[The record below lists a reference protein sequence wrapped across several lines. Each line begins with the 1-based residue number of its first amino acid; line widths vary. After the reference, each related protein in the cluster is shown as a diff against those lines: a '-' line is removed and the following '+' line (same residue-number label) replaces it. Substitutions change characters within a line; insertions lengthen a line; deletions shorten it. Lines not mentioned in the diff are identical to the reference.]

1 MAVRPPRLLTSLIAG
16 GLVTGSLLLGAGSAL
31 AAPADDVV
39 EARCGQTVRAEEGQ
53 TVKVVPTLGL
63 PFEREVR
70 TGMEP
75 ITQLVGGILCR
86 VQVQVVE
93 PVSQQVAQAAPPLRQ
108 ATEQLSGTTG
118 AVLDAPRSAATAT
131 PRSRAAVPT
140 PAAAAPTFTP
150 QQAAAAAPAFAPAF
164 GALPSSFLKGA
175 AGPAPGVRA
184 FDPNLLLGSAF
195 PGLRAGSPAY
205 LGYDPAS
212 AVTTASQV
220 QALPVDAL
228 TEGGV
233 GVPALIAVLA
243 LSGVAAFTVRRV
255 VLGRAA
261 TPSSVGGAA
270 AAPAAA
276 DGAGG
281 RGDGRGGRG
290 PRRARRRGHRRAGR
304 GRRGRRDDGRR
315 AHARPRLRTRGNRRV
330 RRCVGPG
337 EGTRRPVR

>member
-31 AAPADDVV
+31 AAPAAPAADDVV
-39 EARCGQTVRAEEGQ
+39 EARCGETVRAEEGQ
-53 TVKVVPTLGL
+53 TVKIIPTLGL

-70 TGMEP
+70 SGMKP

-93 PVSQQVAQAAPPLRQ
+93 PVSEQVAQAAPPLRP
-108 ATEQLSGTTG
+108 ATEQLSGATG
-118 AVLDAPRSAATAT
+118 AVLDAPRSATTAT

-255 VLGRAA
+255 VLGRAVA
-261 TPSSVGGAA
+261 SSSVGGAGAA
-270 AAPAAA
+270 AAPVAAA
-276 DGAGG
+276 DAADADEVTAEVAEERDEDVDAQDELDEDEAAGTTV
-281 RGDGRGGRG
+281 
-290 PRRARRRGHRRAGR
+290 AV
-304 GRRGRRDDGRR
+304 
-315 AHARPRLRTRGNRRV
+315 RT
-330 RRCVGPG
+330 
-337 EGTRRPVR
+337 PVPA

>member
-1 MAVRPPRLLTSLIAG
+1 M
-16 GLVTGSLLLGAGSAL
+16 
-31 AAPADDVV
+31 
-39 EARCGQTVRAEEGQ
+39 RAEEGQ
-53 TVKVVPTLGL
+53 TVKIIPTLGL

-70 TGMEP
+70 TGMKP
-75 ITQLVGGILCR
+75 ISELVGGILCR

-93 PVSQQVAQAAPPLRQ
+93 PVSEQVAQAAPPLRQ

-131 PRSRAAVPT
+131 PRSRAAAPT

-175 AGPAPGVRA
+175 AGPAPGLRA
-184 FDPNLLLGSAF
+184 FDPDLLLGSAF

-255 VLGRAA
+255 VLGRAGCTVVVRRVA
-261 TPSSVGGAA
+261 PPPRRWRTPSWT
-270 AAPAAA
+270 
-276 DGAGG
+276 G
-281 RGDGRGGRG
+281 RRDGRGGRG
-290 PRRARRRGHRRAGR
+290 PRRGRRRAGR
-304 GRRGRRDDGRR
+304 AWTRPPGPRSPR
-315 AHARPRLRTRGNRRV
+315 ARPSPPEKSREPPGPPLRRTW
-330 RRCVGPG
+330 
-337 EGTRRPVR
+337 

>member
-16 GLVTGSLLLGAGSAL
+16 GLVTGSLLLGAGPAL
-31 AAPADDVV
+31 AAPAAPTADDVV
-39 EARCGQTVRAEEGQ
+39 EARCGETVRAEEGQ
-53 TVKVVPTLGL
+53 TVKIIPSLGL

-93 PVSQQVAQAAPPLRQ
+93 PVSEQVAEAAPPLRQ
-108 ATEQLSGTTG
+108 ATEQLSGATG
-118 AVLDAPRSAATAT
+118 AVLETPRSATTAT
-131 PRSRAAVPT
+131 PRSQAVDPT
-140 PAAAAPTFTP
+140 PAAAAAPTFTP

-164 GALPSSFLKGA
+164 GALPSSFLAGA

-255 VLGRAA
+255 VLGRAVA
-261 TPSSVGGAA
+261 SSSVGGAA
-270 AAPAAA
+270 AAPVPAAGSA
-276 DGAGG
+276 DADENTENTEATENTEVDEQDEDAGTTVA
-281 RGDGRGGRG
+281 
-290 PRRARRRGHRRAGR
+290 AR
-304 GRRGRRDDGRR
+304 
-315 AHARPRLRTRGNRRV
+315 T
-330 RRCVGPG
+330 
-337 EGTRRPVR
+337 PVPA

>member
-1 MAVRPPRLLTSLIAG
+1 MAVRPPRLLTSLLAG

-31 AAPADDVV
+31 AAPAAPAADDVV

-53 TVKVVPTLGL
+53 TVKIIPTLGL

-70 TGMEP
+70 TGMKP

-93 PVSQQVAQAAPPLRQ
+93 PVSEQVAQAAPPLRQ
-108 ATEQLSGTTG
+108 ATEQLSGSTG
-118 AVLDAPRSAATAT
+118 AVLDAPRSATTAT

-140 PAAAAPTFTP
+140 PAAAAAPTFTP

-255 VLGRAA
+255 VLGRPGASS
-261 TPSSVGGAA
+261 SSVGGAA
-270 AAPAAA
+270 AAPVAGAESVDADEVTAEVAGDRDEDADAQAEVDEDEAAGTTVA
-276 DGAGG
+276 
-281 RGDGRGGRG
+281 
-290 PRRARRRGHRRAGR
+290 AR
-304 GRRGRRDDGRR
+304 
-315 AHARPRLRTRGNRRV
+315 T
-330 RRCVGPG
+330 
-337 EGTRRPVR
+337 PVPA

>member
-1 MAVRPPRLLTSLIAG
+1 MALRPSRLLTSLVAG

-31 AAPADDVV
+31 AAPAPAADPV

-53 TVKVVPTLGL
+53 TVKVIPTLGL

-93 PVSQQVAQAAPPLRQ
+93 PVSAQVAQAAPPLRP

-118 AVLDAPRSAATAT
+118 AVLAAPRSSAA
-131 PRSRAAVPT
+131 AAAPSQAAAPT
-140 PAAAAPTFTP
+140 PAAVPMFTP
-150 QQAAAAAPAFAPAF
+150 QQAAAAAPAFGSAF
-164 GALPSSFLKGA
+164 GTLPSSFLRSA
-175 AGPAPGVRA
+175 AGPAPGVA
-184 FDPNLLLGSAF
+184 AYDPKMLLGSAF

-243 LSGVAAFTVRRV
+243 LSGVAAFGVRRI
-255 VLGRAA
+255 VLGRMIAA
-261 TPSSVGGAA
+261 SSGPSGVGASTGV
-270 AAPAAA
+270 AAPVDVDEATDGSTDEVDALEDGDDDADAFEDDADEDDAAETA
-276 DGAGG
+276 V
-281 RGDGRGGRG
+281 
-290 PRRARRRGHRRAGR
+290 ARR
-304 GRRGRRDDGRR
+304 
-315 AHARPRLRTRGNRRV
+315 T
-330 RRCVGPG
+330 
-337 EGTRRPVR
+337 PVPA

>member
-1 MAVRPPRLLTSLIAG
+1 MAVRPSRLLTSLIAG

-31 AAPADDVV
+31 AAPAADDVV
-39 EARCGQTVRAEEGQ
+39 EARCGETVRAEEGQ
-53 TVKVVPTLGL
+53 TVKIIPTLGL

-70 TGMEP
+70 TGMKP

-93 PVSQQVAQAAPPLRQ
+93 PVSEQVAQAAPPLRQ
-108 ATEQLSGTTG
+108 ATEQLSGATG
-118 AVLDAPRSAATAT
+118 AVLDAPRSAATTA

-255 VLGRAA
+255 VLGRAV

-270 AAPAAA
+270 AGPVAAA
-276 DGAGG
+276 EPADADDVTAEVAGDHEPVDEDTDAQAEVDAG
-281 RGDGRGGRG
+281 TTVA
-290 PRRARRRGHRRAGR
+290 AR
-304 GRRGRRDDGRR
+304 
-315 AHARPRLRTRGNRRV
+315 T
-330 RRCVGPG
+330 
-337 EGTRRPVR
+337 PVPA

>member
-1 MAVRPPRLLTSLIAG
+1 MGVRPPRLLTSLIAG

-31 AAPADDVV
+31 AAPAADDVV
-39 EARCGQTVRAEEGQ
+39 EARCGETVRAEEGQ
-53 TVKVVPTLGL
+53 TVKIIPTLGL

-70 TGMEP
+70 TGMKP

-93 PVSQQVAQAAPPLRQ
+93 PVSEQVAQAAPPLRQ

-118 AVLDAPRSAATAT
+118 AVLDAPRPAATAT

-140 PAAAAPTFTP
+140 PAPAAAPTFTP

-255 VLGRAA
+255 VLGRAVS
-261 TPSSVGGAA
+261 PSSVGGAA
-270 AAPAAA
+270 AAPVAAA
-276 DGAGG
+276 EPADADEVTAEVAGDRDEPVDEDTDVQAEVDEDAG
-281 RGDGRGGRG
+281 TTVA
-290 PRRARRRGHRRAGR
+290 AR
-304 GRRGRRDDGRR
+304 
-315 AHARPRLRTRGNRRV
+315 T
-330 RRCVGPG
+330 
-337 EGTRRPVR
+337 PVPA

>member
-1 MAVRPPRLLTSLIAG
+1 MPARPSRPP
-16 GLVTGSLLLGAGSAL
+16 
-31 AAPADDVV
+31 PADDVV

-53 TVKVVPTLGL
+53 TVKVIPTLGL

-70 TGMEP
+70 TGMKP

-93 PVSQQVAQAAPPLRQ
+93 PVSEQVAQAAPPLRQ

-175 AGPAPGVRA
+175 AGPAPGLRA

-261 TPSSVGGAA
+261 ASSSVGGAA
-270 AAPAAA
+270 AAPVA
-276 DGAGG
+276 DAERGRG

-290 PRRARRRGHRRAGR
+290 PRRGRRRAGRAGR
-304 GRRGRRDDGRR
+304 GRRDHGRR
-315 AHARPRLRTRGNRRV
+315 AHARPRLRSRGNRRV

-337 EGTRRPVR
+337 EGARRPVR

>member
-1 MAVRPPRLLTSLIAG
+1 MAVRPPRVLTSLIAG

-31 AAPADDVV
+31 AAPAADDVV
-39 EARCGQTVRAEEGQ
+39 EARCGETVRAEEGQ
-53 TVKVVPTLGL
+53 TVKIIPTLGL

-70 TGMEP
+70 TGMKP

-93 PVSQQVAQAAPPLRQ
+93 PVSEQVAQAAPPLRQ

-140 PAAAAPTFTP
+140 PATAAAPTFTP

-243 LSGVAAFTVRRV
+243 ISGVAAFTVRRV
-255 VLGRAA
+255 VLGRAV

-270 AAPAAA
+270 APPVAAA
-276 DGAGG
+276 EPADADEVTAEVAGD
-281 RGDGRGGRG
+281 RDE
-290 PRRARRRGHRRAGR
+290 PADEQAEVVEDEDAGTTV
-304 GRRGRRDDGRR
+304 
-315 AHARPRLRTRGNRRV
+315 AA
-330 RRCVGPG
+330 
-337 EGTRRPVR
+337 RRPVPA

>member
-31 AAPADDVV
+31 AAPAADDVV

-53 TVKVVPTLGL
+53 TLKIIPTLGL

-70 TGMEP
+70 TGMKP
-75 ITQLVGGILCR
+75 ISELVGGILCR

-93 PVSQQVAQAAPPLRQ
+93 PASEQVAQAAPPLRQ

-150 QQAAAAAPAFAPAF
+150 RQAAAAAPAFAPAF
-164 GALPSSFLKGA
+164 SALPSSFLKGA
-175 AGPAPGVRA
+175 AGPAPGLRA

-255 VLGRAA
+255 VLGRPAA
-261 TPSSVGGAA
+261 SSSVGGAA
-270 AAPAAA
+270 AAPVADAEPADEVTAEVAEDRDEDADEQAELDEAA
-276 DGAGG
+276 GTTVS
-281 RGDGRGGRG
+281 
-290 PRRARRRGHRRAGR
+290 AR
-304 GRRGRRDDGRR
+304 
-315 AHARPRLRTRGNRRV
+315 T
-330 RRCVGPG
+330 
-337 EGTRRPVR
+337 PVPA

>member
-1 MAVRPPRLLTSLIAG
+1 M
-16 GLVTGSLLLGAGSAL
+16 
-31 AAPADDVV
+31 
-39 EARCGQTVRAEEGQ
+39 RAEEGQ
-53 TVKVVPTLGL
+53 TVKIIPTLGL

-70 TGMEP
+70 TGMKP

-93 PVSQQVAQAAPPLRQ
+93 PVSEQVAQAAPPLRQ

-175 AGPAPGVRA
+175 AGPAPGLRA

-255 VLGRAA
+255 VLGRAVA
-261 TPSSVGGAA
+261 SSSVGGLAL
-270 AAPAAA
+270 P
-276 DGAGG
+276 
-281 RGDGRGGRG
+281 
-290 PRRARRRGHRRAGR
+290 PRRWP
-304 GRRGRRDDGRR
+304 
-315 AHARPRLRTRGNRRV
+315 PRMPRTR
-330 RRCVGPG
+330 
-337 EGTRRPVR
+337 TR

>member
-1 MAVRPPRLLTSLIAG
+1 MAVRPPRLLTSLLAG

-31 AAPADDVV
+31 AAPAAPTADDVV

-53 TVKVVPTLGL
+53 TVKVIPTLGL

-70 TGMEP
+70 TGMKP
-75 ITQLVGGILCR
+75 IAELVGGVLCR

-93 PVSQQVAQAAPPLRQ
+93 PVSEQVAQAAPPLRQ

-118 AVLDAPRSAATAT
+118 AVLDAPRSAATPA

-243 LSGVAAFTVRRV
+243 LSGVAAFTVRRA
-255 VLGRAA
+255 VLGRAVA
-261 TPSSVGGAA
+261 SSPVGGAA
-270 AAPAAA
+270 AAPVAAA
-276 DGAGG
+276 GAADADEVTAEVA
-281 RGDGRGGRG
+281 GD
-290 PRRARRRGHRRAGR
+290 
-304 GRRGRRDDGRR
+304 RDDDADEDADAR
-315 AHARPRLRTRGNRRV
+315 AEVDEDAGTTVAART
-330 RRCVGPG
+330 
-337 EGTRRPVR
+337 PVPA

>member
-1 MAVRPPRLLTSLIAG
+1 MAVRPPRLLTSFVAG

-31 AAPADDVV
+31 AAPAAPTADDVV
-39 EARCGQTVRAEEGQ
+39 EARCGETVRAEEGQ
-53 TVKVVPTLGL
+53 TVKIIPSLGL

-70 TGMEP
+70 TGMKP

-93 PVSQQVAQAAPPLRQ
+93 PVSEQVAEAAPPLRQ

-118 AVLDAPRSAATAT
+118 AVLEAPRSATAAT
-131 PRSRAAVPT
+131 PRSQAAAPT
-140 PAAAAPTFTP
+140 PAAAAAAAPTFTP

-164 GALPSSFLKGA
+164 GALPSSFLEGA
-175 AGPAPGVRA
+175 AGPAPGLRA

-255 VLGRAA
+255 VLGRAVA
-261 TPSSVGGAA
+261 ASSSVGGATAAPGA
-270 AAPAAA
+270 AAGSADADENTENTENTEVDGQDEDAGTTVAARTPVPA
-276 DGAGG
+276 
-281 RGDGRGGRG
+281 
-290 PRRARRRGHRRAGR
+290 
-304 GRRGRRDDGRR
+304 
-315 AHARPRLRTRGNRRV
+315 
-330 RRCVGPG
+330 
-337 EGTRRPVR
+337 